1 MLEIKEHIQH
11 CLRKDQF
18 RFRRRLAQIQKI
30 DDENIRQSKLDLLQ
44 QQISAS
50 AELFTKR
57 QSLVPAITYPDLPI
71 MAKKQEIIDALLY
84 HQIII
89 IAGETGSGKT
99 TQLPKFC
106 LEAGLGV
113 SGFIGHTQPRR
124 LAARSV
130 ASRIASELN
139 SDVGHLVGYQVR
151 FSDKT
156 SPSTLIKLM
165 TDGILL
171 SQTQNDKWLNDY
183 DCIIIDEAHERSL
196 NIDFL
201 LGFLKNLCQM
211 RPDLKLIVTSATID
225 VERFSCFFNEAPL
238 IKVEGRTFPVEVRYL
253 ANNGVSE
260 NEDPVQAV
268 QDAVACA
275 FQDGPGDIL
284 IFQTGEKEIREVS
297 EALRAQDLPN
307 TVVLPLF
314 SRQSIGEQQKIFQS
328 MHKRKIIIATNVA
341 ETSITVPNI
350 RFVIDGGLHR
360 ISRYNYRNK
369 LQRLP
374 IEPISQASAE
384 QRKGRCGRVG
394 PGICYRLYSEEDLLT
409 RDLYTEPEILRTNLA
424 GVILKMLSLGW
435 KSIPHF
441 PFLDAPD
448 SRYIKD
454 GYALLERLGAVTS
467 DSEITKI
474 GQQLAMI
481 PIEPKLGRIIIGAN
495 HFGALSEILI
505 IVSALS
511 IIDPR
516 EYPAECKEKANLSHA
531 QFAHPTSDFLT
542 YLKLWEFIN
551 EHKQKLSNQKF
562 RKLCRENF
570 LSYLRICEWLDVY
583 SQLQDIVKELH
594 FKPNQ
599 VAADTSQIHKSLLT
613 GFIDGI
619 GLKEQKTEYLG
630 ARGVKFFLHPG
641 STLFKKPPSWIVAGE
656 IVHTSKTYARTNGE
670 VELKWIEEVAKP
682 FLKRQYVEPHFD
694 VKEQRVV
701 AFERATLFGL
711 EIISRRKVS
720 YEKIT
725 PLEAR
730 KIFILQGLIE
740 QQLNTRC
747 AFYAKNNRTIQELR
761 SLEDRT
767 RRQVVMVDEGLI
779 AAFYET
785 HLPLDVMSTASLDAW
800 AKQHDDNQLVFK
812 EEDIGIDKSRA
823 AWWEKKFPLQLIYDD
838 KPYQLVYKFD
848 LTAEDDGVTLQIP
861 IESLALLQEND
872 FSWLVEGLVTE
883 KIAVYF
889 KSLPKRLRVLLN
901 PLPETIG
908 HAKANVNRQL
918 SFDNALRLYLEQK
931 LGMTLASTLWDS
943 VFLPNYLK
951 MHFKVLGPQK
961 ELLADGDKLA
971 TLYEQLRE
979 KFSGNMTQNDSLER
993 KNILSWDFE
1002 SLEERHVILR
1012 NRLELIYYPALVD
1025 AGNSVS
1031 IVLFDT
1037 PSSAHYHHYLGVARV
1052 YALSLKE
1059 ASSFIRKQIQAN
1071 KKHFQVQNSPLGEYA
1086 VVTEE
1091 LLLSA
1096 IVNTFPDLQVRT
1108 KAAFSAQL
1116 ELHRNDL
1123 VGKANTLIAAAKEWI
1138 PLNQQIENVL
1148 YRLADKPSKEMQV
1161 VLTDTQNQLKN
1172 LFEQHFLTRV
1182 PLVTLLRY
1190 TTYLNAILIRL
1201 EKLPR
1206 LLDRD
1211 KDAMVSLHKVQKAYE
1226 SKLASKKDSNIHW
1239 DDPLMLFRFKI
1250 EELRISLFAEK
1261 LRTQEPVSEV
1271 RLLKLLEKLG

>member
-1 MLEIKEHIQH
+1 MLEIKEQIQH

-18 RFRRRLAQIQKI
+18 ILRRRLTQIEKI
-30 DDENIRQSKLDLLQ
+30 DDIDVRQQKLIALQ
-44 QQISAS
+44 EKILQSS
-50 AELFTKR
+50 ELCAKR
-57 QSLVPAITYPDLPI
+57 QSLIPTITYPDLPI

-89 IAGETGSGKT
+89 VAGETGSGKT

-124 LAARSV
+124 LAARSI

-139 SDVGHLVGYQVR
+139 SEVGHLVGFQVR

-156 SPSTLIKLM
+156 SPSSLIKLM

-171 SQTQNDKWLNDY
+171 SQTQNDKWLNNY

-201 LGFLKNLCQM
+201 LGFLKNLCQR
-211 RPDLKLIVTSATID
+211 RPDLKVIVTSATID
-225 VERFSCFFNEAPL
+225 VERFSTFFNQAPL
-238 IKVEGRTFPVEVRYL
+238 IKVEGRAFPVEVRYL
-253 ANNGVSE
+253 ANGISE
-260 NEDPVQAV
+260 SDDPVQAV
-268 QDAVACA
+268 QEAVALA
-275 FQDGPGDIL
+275 YQDGPGDIL
-284 IFQTGEKEIREVS
+284 IFQSGEKEIREVA
-297 EALRAQDLPN
+297 ENLRAQELPN

-314 SRQSIGEQQKIFQS
+314 SRQSVGEQQKIFQT

-454 GYALLERLGAVTS
+454 GYALLERLGAVST
-467 DSEITKI
+467 DATITQI

-495 HFGALSEILI
+495 QYGSLTEILI
-505 IVSALS
+505 IVSGLS

-516 EYPAECKEKANLSHA
+516 EYPAECKEKANESHA
-531 QFAHPTSDFLT
+531 QFANPASDFLS
-542 YLKLWEFIN
+542 YLNLWNFIN
-551 EHKQKLSNQKF
+551 EHKQRLSNQRF
-562 RKLCRENF
+562 RKLCRTNF
-570 LSYLRICEWLDVY
+570 LSYLRICEWLDVHA
-583 SQLQDIVKELH
+583 QLQDIAKELQ
-594 FKPNQ
+594 FRVNQ
-599 VAADTSQIHKSLLT
+599 VAAESSQIHKSLLT

-619 GLKEQKTEYLG
+619 GLKEQKTEYQG

-641 STLFKKPPSWIVAGE
+641 SWLFKKPPTWVVAGE
-656 IVHTSKTYARTNGE
+656 IVHTSKTYARTNAE
-670 VELKWIEEVAKP
+670 IELKWIEEVAKP
-682 FLKRQYVEPHFD
+682 LLKRQYVEPHFD
-694 VKEQRVV
+694 IKEQKVV

-720 YEKIT
+720 YEKID
-725 PLEAR
+725 PIEAR
-730 KIFILQGLIE
+730 KLFILQGLIE
-740 QQLNTRC
+740 QQLKTHC
-747 AFYAKNNRTIQELR
+747 AFYAKNSQTILELR

-767 RRQVVMVDEGLI
+767 RRQVVMVDESLI
-779 AAFYET
+779 AAFYEAR
-785 HLPLDVMSTASLDAW
+785 LPMNVMSTVSLQEW
-800 AKQHDDNQLVFK
+800 SKQHDDSQLLFH
-812 EEDIGIDKSRA
+812 EADIGIDKSKA
-823 AWWEKKFPLQLIYDD
+823 DWWEKNFPLQLWCDD
-838 KPYQLVYKFD
+838 KAYQLKYKFD

-861 IESLALLQEND
+861 VESLALLQQHD
-872 FSWLVEGLVTE
+872 FSWLVNGLITE

-901 PLPETIG
+901 PLPETII
-908 HAKANVNRQL
+908 HAREHLQNKL
-918 SFDNALRLYLEQK
+918 PFDNALRVYLKER
-931 LGMTLASTLWDS
+931 LGLALPSSLWEN
-943 VFLPNYLK
+943 VLLPTHLK
-951 MHFKVLGPQK
+951 MHFAVLGTK
-961 ELLADGDKLA
+961 NELLAHGDKLA
-971 TLYEQLRE
+971 VLYEQLRE
-979 KFSGNMTQNDSLER
+979 KFTDKMTQNDALER
-993 KNILSWDFE
+993 KNILSWDFDH
-1002 SLEERHVILR
+1002 LEERHIVLR

-1031 IVLFDT
+1031 IGLFDT
-1037 PSSAHYHHYLGVARV
+1037 QTLARYHHFLGVARL
-1052 YALSLKE
+1052 YLLTLKD
-1059 ASSFIRKQIQAN
+1059 ACAFIKKQIIAN
-1071 KKHFQVQNSPLGEYA
+1071 KKSFQVQNSPLGEYA
-1086 VVTEE
+1086 VLTEE

-1096 IVNTFPDLQVRT
+1096 VVHTFPNLHIRSSV
-1108 KAAFSAQL
+1108 AFNAQL
-1116 ELHRNDL
+1116 AQYRNDL
-1123 VGKANTLIAAAKEWI
+1123 VGKANTLIAATKEWI
-1138 PLNQQIENVL
+1138 PLNQQIENIL

-1161 VLTDTQNQLKN
+1161 VLSDSQNQLKN

-1182 PLVTLLRY
+1182 PLTTLLRY
-1190 TTYLNAILIRL
+1190 TTYLKAILIRL

-1206 LLDRD
+1206 LAERD
-1211 KDAMVSLHKVQKAYE
+1211 KEAMVILTRVQKTYE
-1226 SKLASKKDSNIHW
+1226 SKLASKDLREMNW
-1239 DDPLMLFRFKI
+1239 DDPLILFRFKI

-1261 LRTQEPVSEV
+1261 LGTDGPVSEV
-1271 RLLKLLEKLG
+1271 RLLKLLDKLG